1 MPPYATDGGLFVRQ
15 RLSSEPD
22 RYRGRRRVPTPPRS
36 RYAYVGAA
44 AFVGAGVVAM
54 GAASNLPDAKAVDP
68 TVLKHLQNAS
78 ITSDDLADRA
88 EDSER
93 ANRSVR
99 GSNATT
105 KLTDEQ
111 AEAEAWLLPLDDYTF
126 TSPYGVRFGKLHA
139 GIDLAAP
146 EGTPYKA
153 VHAGVVTS
161 AGYNG
166 GYGYSITVKQDDDI
180 EVIYAHSRRL
190 LVHEGDRVK
199 AGQVIGEVGNTGYSY
214 GTHLHIETHVKG
226 EPTDPIPLL
235 RYHGVDVK
243 LKIESVYGN
252 LAAS

>member
-1 MPPYATDGGLFVRQ
+1 VRQ

-54 GAASNLPDAKAVDP
+54 GAASNLPDAKAVNP
-68 TVLKHLQNAS
+68 MVLKHLKAAS
-78 ITSDDLADRA
+78 VTSDDLADRA
-88 EDSER
+88 EESER
-93 ANRSVR
+93 ANRSAR
-99 GSNATT
+99 ESKATT

-146 EGTPYKA
+146 EGTAYKA

-166 GYGYSITVKQDDDI
+166 GYGYSITIRQDDDI

-214 GTHLHIETHVKG
+214 GTHLHLEVHVEGK
-226 EPTDPIPLL
+226 PTDPIPLL
-235 RYHGVDVK
+235 RRHGVDVK